1 MRLYNSRLFR
11 SLFIITLLII
21 IFGNCAN
28 KKDKKEISKST
39 SGKISIENTRW
50 KFHVYRYYNSSQPD
64 SGQFECKDINRYLI
78 FKPNGI
84 LENEYYNDSTKSY
97 CKTYGTYRYND
108 TMFEA
113 AFYRD
118 SIWEFRNG
126 KDSIRLIGK
135 ICDISE
141 SYMYICTKKY
151 IKKNGLDFLLI
162 IRSEMKVN

>member
-1 MRLYNSRLFR
+1 MLLYNSRLFR
-11 SLFIITLLII
+11 TYLISIMLII
-21 IFGNCAN
+21 ALENCAD
-28 KKDKKEISKST
+28 KKDKKEVSKST
-39 SGKISIENTRW
+39 LDKISIENTRW

-84 LENEYYNDSTKSY
+84 LENEYFNDSTKSFS
-97 CKTYGTYRYND
+97 KTYGTYRYND

-118 SIWEFRNG
+118 PIWKYRNG
-126 KDSIRLIGK
+126 KDSIRLVGK

-141 SYMYICTKKY
+141 TYLYICTKKY
-151 IKKNGLDFLLI
+151 IKKNGLDFLLLI
-162 IRSEMKVN
+162 NAELN